1 MDRKLKLG
9 SAKLIIPVVI
19 LAFLAL
25 FPLLGP
31 DVYYLSF
38 GFILFTY
45 IALAC
50 SWNIIGGYAG
60 YLSFG
65 HAAFF
70 GIGAYTTA
78 MFLIDLGMSPFYTCL
93 IGGLLAGVFAGI
105 VGYPVLRLKG
115 PYFALATLC
124 LGLAVPV
131 VVVNLEATGSAV
143 GLWMPLLPVDI
154 FTNRLLF
161 YEVMLGLALA
171 IVLLTRWIE
180 KSKFGLGLSSIR
192 EDEDTAQTLGVNAT
206 LVKMIA
212 FMLSAFL
219 VGIVGGIYAYYRTY
233 IHPTTVFDLHISIS
247 IVLMAIFGGSRWWLG
262 PVIGATILTVISEIL
277 TAFLGIPGEVSRI
290 MYGLLLVLVIM
301 FMPNGI
307 MSFVQR
313 RRAPQ
318 RKEGL
323 VSQPEV

>member
-1 MDRKLKLG
+1 MNRKLKLG
-9 SAKLIIPVVI
+9 SAKIIIPIVI

-25 FPLLGP
+25 FPLSGP

-65 HAAFF
+65 HVAFF

-78 MFLIDLGMSPFYTCL
+78 LLLIRFGLSPFYTCL
-93 IGGLLAGVFAGI
+93 IGGILAAVFAGI

-124 LGLAVPV
+124 LALAVPV
-131 VVVNLEATGSAV
+131 VVINLEATGSAV
-143 GLWMPLLPVDI
+143 GLWMPLLPGDI
-154 FTNRLLF
+154 FTNRALF
-161 YEVMLGLALA
+161 YEIMLGLASA
-171 IVLLTRWIE
+171 IALITWWIE

-206 LVKMIA
+206 VLKMIA

-233 IHPTTVFDLHISIS
+233 IHPATVFDIFISII
-247 IVLMAIFGGSRWWLG
+247 IVLMALLGGSRWWLG
-262 PVIGATILTVISEIL
+262 PVIGATILTIINEAL

-290 MYGLLLVLVIM
+290 IYGLLLVLVIM
-301 FMPNGI
+301 FMPNGVI
-307 MSFVQR
+307 SFIER
-313 RRAPQ
+313 RRTPQ
-318 RKEGL
+318 KKEEL
-323 VSQPEV
+323 VSQPKV

>member
-1 MDRKLKLG
+1 MRRKFELRN
-9 SAKLIIPVVI
+9 AKLIVPIVV
-19 LAFLAL
+19 LALLLL
-25 FPLLGP
+25 FPLSRPG
-31 DVYYLSF
+31 VYYLSF

-65 HAAFF
+65 HGAFF

-78 MFLIDLGMSPFYTCL
+78 LLLIRLGLSPFYTCL
-93 IGGLLAGVFAGI
+93 AGGALAVVFAGI

-131 VVVNLEATGSAV
+131 VVMNLEATGAAI

-154 FTNRLLF
+154 FMNRLIF
-161 YEVMLGLALA
+161 YEAMLVLASA
-171 IVLLTRWIE
+171 VVFIAWWIE

-206 LVKMIA
+206 LLKMNA

-219 VGIVGGIYAYYRTY
+219 VGVIGGIYAYYRTY
-233 IHPTTVFDLHISIS
+233 IHPATVFDIHISIV
-247 IVLMAIFGGSRWWLG
+247 IVLMALFGGSRRWLG
-262 PVIGATILTVISEIL
+262 PVIGAAILTIINEVL
-277 TAFLGIPGEVSRI
+277 TAFVGIPGEASRI
-290 MYGLLLVLVIM
+290 IYGLLLILVIM
-301 FMPNGI
+301 FMPNGVI
-307 MSFVQR
+307 SFIGRKQTMR
-313 RRAPQ
+313 RTEEAA
-318 RKEGL
+318 
-323 VSQPEV
+323 S